1 MLQEISRELMQADEL
16 SVALTPESI
25 AEADARLLAE
35 EQKLGGERDALLLN
49 LKKAA
54 TGTTSAVADVVE
66 ELTQTLVRLQAEQEG
81 SLTSL
86 QKVKERKAQL
96 DEYREILG
104 QEIARLERTVEAGS
118 VLADLKVTHC
128 PACDQEISKT
138 GVESDHC
145 YVCRQPISSIADA
158 AGVSRVQFELRQ
170 LRVEAAELDELVA
183 GLALEIA
190 SLDEHLTLLSAKIRG
205 AQELLRPVR
214 TAAAAILPP
223 ELAVTNMS
231 IGRLQERRS
240 QLQRVKAALDRREIL
255 SKGILAIQT
264 EINDLSKVVI
274 SKTGGVDYQQL
285 GDRLADGMN
294 TYLNKLN
301 KANKNAWLV
310 GDVSV
315 QLQDRSLNIRV
326 GKAHWQTKLGGT
338 LTLYFLLAYHYALLD
353 LMRFPQ
359 SHFPGL
365 LLIDFPAE
373 LEGTSVADK
382 ENFVVEPFIELL
394 SQKNM
399 QQCQMIA
406 AGSGFV
412 GLQGAQ
418 RIKLTHVWKG

>member
-1 MLQEISRELMQADEL
+1 MWSDLADSQPLSEQHACLLQFLGVAESVFSSDFESLVEKKQNQLAALQAQRENFINMLQEISRELMQADEL

-81 SLTSL
+81 SLTSV

-190 SLDEHLTLLSAKIRG
+190 SLDEHLTS
-205 AQELLRPVR
+205 
-214 TAAAAILPP
+214 
-223 ELAVTNMS
+223 
-231 IGRLQERRS
+231 
-240 QLQRVKAALDRREIL
+240 LQRQDQGRSGASASCENGCSRNPPARTRCHKHVHRTVTRKAESTSACEGRAAYRREIL

-285 GDRLADGMN
+285 G
-294 TYLNKLN
+294 
-301 KANKNAWLV
+301 
-310 GDVSV
+310 
-315 QLQDRSLNIRV
+315 RS
-326 GKAHWQTKLGGT
+326 
-338 LTLYFLLAYHYALLD
+338 
-353 LMRFPQ
+353 
-359 SHFPGL
+359 S
-365 LLIDFPAE
+365 
-373 LEGTSVADK
+373 
-382 ENFVVEPFIELL
+382 
-394 SQKNM
+394 
-399 QQCQMIA
+399 C
-406 AGSGFV
+406 
-412 GLQGAQ
+412 
-418 RIKLTHVWKG
+418 